1 LAIRSE
7 SKRNDQE
14 RLCLSV
20 PEAAKIL
27 GISRGLA
34 YEMARIGKLP
44 TIRFGK
50 RLVVPRRA
58 LERMLEQSELIGSCD
73 R

>member
-1 LAIRSE
+1 MIM
-7 SKRNDQE
+7 KRE
-14 RLCLSV
+14 TLSV
-20 PEAAKIL
+20 PEAAQVL
-27 GISRGLA
+27 GISRSLA

-50 RLVVPRRA
+50 RLVVQRRA
-58 LERMLEQSELIGSCD
+58 LERMLEQSEVIARCD

>member
-1 LAIRSE
+1 MVV
-7 SKRNDQE
+7 KRE
-14 RLCLSV
+14 TLSV
-20 PEAAKIL
+20 PEAAQIL
-27 GISRGLA
+27 GISRSLA

-58 LERMLEQSELIGSCD
+58 LERMLEQSEVIAGCD

>member
-1 LAIRSE
+1 M
-7 SKRNDQE
+7 KRE
-14 RLCLSV
+14 TLSV
-20 PEAAKIL
+20 PEAAQVL
-27 GISRGLA
+27 GISRSLA

-58 LERMLEQSELIGSCD
+58 LERMLEQSEVIAGCD

>member
-1 LAIRSE
+1 MVM
-7 SKRNDQE
+7 KRE
-14 RLCLSV
+14 TLSV
-20 PEAAKIL
+20 PEAAQVL
-27 GISRGLA
+27 GISRSLA

-58 LERMLEQSELIGSCD
+58 LERMLEQSEVIAGCD

>member
-1 LAIRSE
+1 M
-7 SKRNDQE
+7 KRE
-14 RLCLSV
+14 TLSV
-20 PEAAKIL
+20 PEAAQVL
-27 GISRGLA
+27 GISRSLG

-58 LERMLEQSELIGSCD
+58 LERMLEQSEVVGGCD
-73 R
+73 G